1 VRLAH
6 RREQDSLSAWNAGR
20 IHDSRR
26 DGRRYLNTMQNQ
38 SPDRLEI
45 FLALALKSGAR
56 QTSAGNFMP
65 AADDYGEAANEK
77 VSAVANYLTEKE
89 TEKFKRLQ
97 TNYRNKTETEKAEW
111 LAEILHKIG
120 TDETLIDETV
130 HASYVSH
137 ALRQEVPAVQKIL
150 FNFLLPAHQ
159 AAVNTPSEK
168 PKKNNHPHTDAL
180 EKSVRRAFAAQ
191 FVSLRDLSEPTAF
204 DRLNGA
210 QLARLIRL
218 TGIHEVALA
227 CLQIE
232 AVESVAAFLR
242 IFSAEDAQAIAAQLN
257 SVPEKS
263 ETRLAFAETLV
274 QKTMEIESNP
284 SAMLDLIGIRLVGVL
299 LCDNPKERVI
309 YTNQK
314 LPIQIAPQLPKIIE
328 EQCRRTPP
336 NLQTEIEK
344 IARSLR
350 DRRKPTKSIG

>member
-1 VRLAH
+1 
-6 RREQDSLSAWNAGR
+6 
-20 IHDSRR
+20 
-26 DGRRYLNTMQNQ
+26 MQNQ

-56 QTSAGNFMP
+56 QSLAKNFMP
-65 AADDYGEAANEK
+65 TTDDSESVSDESANEK
-77 VSAVANYLTEKE
+77 VSAVLAHLNEKE

-97 TNYRNKTETEKAEW
+97 TSYQNKPETEKAEW

-120 TDETLIDETV
+120 TDETLIDNTV
-130 HASYVSH
+130 HASNVSN
-137 ALRQEVPAVQKIL
+137 ALRREIRAVQKIL
-150 FNFLLPAHQ
+150 FDFLSPEYQTGISLAGG
-159 AAVNTPSEK
+159 K
-168 PKKNNHPHTDAL
+168 PKKNIQPHTDAL
-180 EKSVRRAFAAQ
+180 EKTVRRAFAAQ
-191 FVSLRDLSEPTAF
+191 FVSLSDLPQPTAF

-227 CLQIE
+227 CLRIE

-242 IFSAEDAQAIAAQLN
+242 LFSAEDAQAIAAQLN
-257 SVPEKS
+257 NVPKKS
-263 ETRLAFAETLV
+263 EARLAFAETLV

-284 SAMLDLIGIRLVGVL
+284 SAMLDLLGIRLIGIL
-299 LCDNPKERVI
+299 LCGNPKERVV

-336 NLQTEIEK
+336 NLQSEINAEIEK
-344 IARSLR
+344 IAQTLK
-350 DRRKPTKSIG
+350 DRRKPGRTD